1 MASDLLPRQEWDEI
15 GVTHDR
21 VKTPQKTE
29 VIMKMPKG
37 MERAMKEFAKANAK
51 AKKKGKRK

>member
-1 MASDLLPRQEWDEI
+1 MAKNMLPRQEWDEI
-15 GVTHDR
+15 GVTNDR

-37 MERAMKEFAKANAK
+37 MEKALKEFAKVQ
-51 AKKKGKRK
+51 KKGKKK